1 MALLERIVERA
12 KAQNKTIILPEGE
25 DRRTLEAA
33 EKSTKDGVAK
43 IILLGNEEVISK
55 EGKGLDLSGVKI
67 INPVE
72 SELFE
77 GFVSQYTQ
85 MRKDKGMTEEKARV
99 ELEDSVYF
107 GCMMLYND
115 MADGLVSGAVHA
127 TSDLLRPALKI
138 IKSAPGIS
146 TVSSYFLMEFPD
158 KNLGD
163 NGVLIYADCG
173 VVIDPNED
181 ELAAIA
187 IASHGSAKNIAELD
201 PRLAMLSFST
211 KGSAKH
217 PLADKMINATK
228 KVQELR
234 PDILIDGELQGDAAL
249 VEAVGQKKAPGSPV
263 AGNAN
268 VLIFPNID
276 AGNIAYKLTQRLAG
290 ATAVGPICQGFKKP
304 VNDLSRGCNSDDILY
319 AIAITVLQSL
329 N

>member
-12 KAQNKTIILPEGE
+12 KAQKKTIILPEGE
-25 DRRTLEAA
+25 DRRTIEAA
-33 EKSTKDGVAK
+33 VMSVRDGVAD
-43 IILLGNEEVISK
+43 IIMLGDENVIKK
-55 EGKGLDLSGVKI
+55 EAGDLDLAGIDI
-67 INPVE
+67 INPLT
-72 SELFE
+72 SDKFDT
-77 GFVSQYTQ
+77 FVNQYTE
-85 MRKDKGMTEEKARV
+85 MRKAKGMTEDKARE
-99 ELEDSVYF
+99 ELKDSVYF
-107 GCMMLYND
+107 GCMMLHNG

-138 IKSAPGIS
+138 IKTAPGIS

-173 VVIDPNED
+173 VVIDPNAD

-187 IASHGSAKNIAELD
+187 IASYGSAKSIAELD
-201 PRLAMLSFST
+201 PKVAMLSFST
-211 KGSAKH
+211 KGSASH
-217 PLADKMINATK
+217 PLADKVIEATK

-249 VEAVGQKKAPGSPV
+249 VEAVGQKKAPGSTV
-263 AGNAN
+263 AGKAN
-268 VLIFPNID
+268 VLVFPNID

-319 AIAITVLQSL
+319 AIAITVLQSVQ
-329 N
+329 

>member
-12 KAQNKTIILPEGE
+12 KAQKKTIILPEGE
-25 DRRTLEAA
+25 DRRTIEAA
-33 EKSTKDGVAK
+33 VMSVRDGVAD
-43 IILLGNEEVISK
+43 IIMLGDENVIKK
-55 EGKGLDLSGVKI
+55 EAGDLDLTGIDV
-67 INPVE
+67 INPLT
-72 SELFE
+72 SDKFDS
-77 GFVSQYTQ
+77 FVSQYTE
-85 MRKDKGMTEEKARV
+85 MRKAKGMTEDKARE
-99 ELEDSVYF
+99 ELKDSVYF
-107 GCMMLYND
+107 GCMMLHNG

-138 IKSAPGIS
+138 IKTAPGIS

-173 VVIDPNED
+173 VVIDPNVD

-187 IASHGSAKNIAELD
+187 IASYGSAKAIAELD
-201 PRLAMLSFST
+201 PKVAMLSFST
-211 KGSAKH
+211 KGSASH
-217 PLADKMINATK
+217 PLADKVIEATK

-263 AGNAN
+263 AGKAN
-268 VLIFPNID
+268 VLVFPNID

-319 AIAITVLQSL
+319 AIAITVLQSEQ
-329 N
+329 

>member
-12 KAQNKTIILPEGE
+12 KAQKKTIILPEGE
-25 DRRTLEAA
+25 DRRTIEAA
-33 EKSTKDGVAK
+33 VMSVRDGVAD
-43 IILLGNEEVISK
+43 IIMLGDENVIKK
-55 EGKGLDLSGVKI
+55 EAGDLDLTGIDI
-67 INPVE
+67 INPLT
-72 SELFE
+72 SDKFDT
-77 GFVSQYTQ
+77 FVNQYTE
-85 MRKDKGMTEEKARV
+85 MRKAKGMTEDKARE
-99 ELEDSVYF
+99 ELKDSVYF
-107 GCMMLYND
+107 GCMMLHNG

-138 IKSAPGIS
+138 IKTAPGIS

-173 VVIDPNED
+173 VVIDPNAD

-187 IASHGSAKNIAELD
+187 IASYGSAKSIAELD
-201 PRLAMLSFST
+201 PKVAMLSFST
-211 KGSAKH
+211 KGSASH
-217 PLADKMINATK
+217 PLADKVIEATK

-249 VEAVGQKKAPGSPV
+249 VEAVGQKKAPGSTV
-263 AGNAN
+263 AGKAN
-268 VLIFPNID
+268 VLVFPNID

-319 AIAITVLQSL
+319 AIAITVLQSEQ
-329 N
+329 